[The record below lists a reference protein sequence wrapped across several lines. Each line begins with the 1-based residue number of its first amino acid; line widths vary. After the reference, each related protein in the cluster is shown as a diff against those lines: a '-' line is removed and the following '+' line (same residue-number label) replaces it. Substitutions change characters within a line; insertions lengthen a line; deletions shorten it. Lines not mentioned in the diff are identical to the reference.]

1 MGMQGKLPFNPLP
14 FNARPHDYSG
24 DNLLDIYNA
33 ESTQRYVAGTRF
45 LRWDGSVFKY
55 SRLKGSSSTGK
66 LIWNTS
72 GLVNTAVTGATIAAG
87 DRTMTFTL
95 GADDG
100 YGGGGYAEDEL
111 VGGIVGL
118 GGVAGRM
125 ITGNTAAAVSTAMT
139 ITIDGAWQA
148 AYTTPFTEISYNPYF
163 YLSNAVNAHG
173 AAMGMPHIASTTDN
187 FIWIQSYGPCVCT
200 GSGSAG
206 NADYQRSVYV
216 APDGAVRDG
225 SEVTIE
231 TGGQLVGYILDE
243 GDGANGCMPVVMLQ
257 LSI

>member
-1 MGMQGKLPFNPLP
+1 MSKLPFNPIIWP
-14 FNARPHDYSG
+14 ARPHDYSG
-24 DNLLDIYNA
+24 DNLLDIYNK
-33 ESTQRYVAGTRF
+33 ETTQRFVAGTRF

-55 SRLKGSSSTGK
+55 GRVKGTSVTGL

-72 GLVNTAVTGATIAAG
+72 GLVNTAVTGATITAG

-100 YGGGGYAEDEL
+100 YGGAGYVEDEL
-111 VGGIVGL
+111 IGGIVGL
-118 GGVAGRM
+118 GGTAGRM
-125 ITGNTAAAVSTAMT
+125 IIGNTAAAVSTAMT
-139 ITIDGAWQA
+139 ITIDGAWQT

-163 YLSNAVNAHG
+163 YLAPGPNAHA
-173 AAMGMPHIASTTDN
+173 AAMGMPHIAATTGN

-206 NADYQRSVYV
+206 NADYQRSIYV

-225 SEVTIE
+225 SEITIE
-231 TGGQLVGYILDE
+231 TGGQYVGYILDE
-243 GDGANGCMPVVMLQ
+243 GDGSNGCMPVVMLQ